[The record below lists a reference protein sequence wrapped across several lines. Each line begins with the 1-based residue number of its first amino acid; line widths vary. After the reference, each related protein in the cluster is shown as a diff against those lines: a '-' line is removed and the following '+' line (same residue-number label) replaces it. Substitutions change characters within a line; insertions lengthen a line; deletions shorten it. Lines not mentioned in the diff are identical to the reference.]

1 MLFCVAQGLLG
12 NFFIKKTKGDN
23 MILLILFLIL
33 FYTKKR
39 EKNSD
44 LRVEKKEKKTRRSA
58 IDFIVKVA
66 IFGTIASL
74 LYTVPFLQFKL
85 PFFPPFLELQF
96 SNLPGILAGFILGP
110 VGGSLV
116 IVIKT
121 IVKLPM
127 SGTMFVGEAA
137 DLIIGVATVV
147 ASSLIYRKHRTIKG
161 GLIALAVGAEIWIE
175 ASVFANFA
183 VLIRWYAYLAG
194 GMETIINLC
203 KSVVPFINANNF
215 YLVYLLCCCLP
226 FNGLLAITTMVI
238 TFIVYKHVSRIFQKD
253 FFKK

>member
-1 MLFCVAQGLLG
+1 ML
-12 NFFIKKTKGDN
+12 
-23 MILLILFLIL
+23 LLILLVIFIISRKN
-33 FYTKKR
+33 KKISKTSLDIQK
-39 EKNSD
+39 E
-44 LRVEKKEKKTRRSA
+44 EKKEKRTRRSA
-58 IDFIVKVA
+58 IDFVVKVA

-85 PFFPPFLELQF
+85 PFFPQFLELQF

-110 VGGSLV
+110 WGGALV

-127 SGTMFVGEAA
+127 SHTMFVGEAA

-147 ASSLIYRKHRTIKG
+147 ASSLIYKKYRTVKG
-161 GLIALAVGAEIWIE
+161 GAIALGVGAGIWVL
-175 ASVFANFA
+175 AAVFANYA
-183 VLIRWYAYLAG
+183 VLIRWYAHLFG
-194 GMETIINLC
+194 GMETIVNMC
-203 KSVVPFINANNF
+203 KPVVPFITLDNF

-226 FNGLLAITTMVI
+226 FNFLLALITIIV

-253 FFKK
+253 FFKKWKY

>member
-1 MLFCVAQGLLG
+1 MLLL
-12 NFFIKKTKGDN
+12 
-23 MILLILFLIL
+23 LFLIIFIVSRRNKKL
-33 FYTKKR
+33 YKSSVELKTEVKQTKK
-39 EKNSD
+39 S
-44 LRVEKKEKKTRRSA
+44 RRSA
-58 IDFIVKVA
+58 IDFVVKVA

-85 PFFPPFLELQF
+85 PFFPQFLELQF

-110 VGGSLV
+110 WGGALV

-127 SGTMFVGEAA
+127 SHTMFVGEAA

-147 ASSLIYRKHRTIKG
+147 ASSLIYQKHHNIKG
-161 GLIALAVGAEIWIE
+161 GAIALVVGAGIWIC
-175 ASVFANFA
+175 AAVFANFS
-183 VLIRWYAYLAG
+183 VLIRWYAHLFG
-194 GMETIINLC
+194 GMETIVNMC
-203 KSVVPFINANNF
+203 KPVVPFISLDNF

-226 FNGLLAITTMVI
+226 FNSLLALITMIV
-238 TFIVYKHVSRIFQKD
+238 TFVVYKHVSRIFQKD